1 MNKEKSFTL
10 LLEVFE
16 RRLRTGDLKVGD
28 RLAGERALAEKY
40 GISRASVR
48 EALRILD
55 AVGLIRTGVGSGP
68 KAGSVVVSEPSESL
82 GWALRMHIA
91 TQSLPV
97 IDVINT
103 RLHLEGPAMVEAAAA
118 PDSAERDA
126 ALERAKAYLDEM
138 DSPTISDDRFHFCDT
153 RFHYELAALGS
164 NIVMKTVIDSL
175 RIATI
180 SYVQEAVPRLENWVA
195 VKAELQR
202 QHRGILAAVVE
213 RRAQDAR
220 TLLEEHIMWF
230 YKQSLQF

>member
-16 RRLRTGDLKVGD
+16 RRLRTGELTVGD
-28 RLAGERALAEKY
+28 RLPGERALAEKY

-68 KAGSVVVSEPSESL
+68 KAGSVVISEPSEAL

-103 RLHLEGPAMVEAAAA
+103 RLYLEGPAIIDAAEA
-118 PDSAERDA
+118 PDSPERDA
-126 ALERAKAYLDEM
+126 ALRQAAAYLDEM
-138 DSPTISDDRFHFCDT
+138 DSPVISDDRFHFCDT

-164 NIVMKTVIDSL
+164 NLVMKTVIDSL

-180 SYVQEAVPRLENWVA
+180 SYVQEAVPRLEDWPA
-195 VKAELQR
+195 IKAELQK
-202 QHRGILAAVVE
+202 QHRMILAAVVE
-213 RRAQDAR
+213 RRADDAG
-220 TLLEEHIMWF
+220 TLLEQHIMWF
-230 YKQSLQF
+230 YKQSLKF